1 MTRYSDF
8 EKLKQLT
15 ALMRT
20 HRGYSKF
27 IQTGDLGINDY
38 NTGFIDL
45 EIYADND
52 ARGDPFFR
60 MWFGTIDDGDFG
72 AFLYCYSIEYAKDL
86 VEQVATNVFEHMV
99 AFPSHEEL
107 NLLLRPYGVYVNY
120 E

>member
-15 ALMRT
+15 ALTKT

-27 IQTGDLGINDY
+27 IQTGDLGLHDY

-45 EIYADND
+45 EIYVDKD

-60 MWFGTIDDGDFG
+60 MRFGTIDDCDFG
-72 AFLYCYSIEYAKDL
+72 AFLYCHSIKYGTDL
-86 VEQVATNVFEHMV
+86 VEQVAKNVFEHMV
-99 AFPSHEEL
+99 AFPSHEKL